1 MGKSSRRSKIDER
14 SSRTLPSSPTH
25 SSSSSDFEF
34 LISLPSPH
42 KLSSSCPAAADELFF
57 KGQILP
63 LHISPRLSMLQSL
76 GSSSSSSASS
86 TTNSR
91 DSTSSSNDLFLLSSS
106 SHESSCNSSC
116 RPSSVTEDLE
126 LLPQLHHPR
135 RDLNQKKN
143 YQQVLSFQNLHKE
156 QIKKPVKYFSL
167 SRFSNVFRK
176 DQSKNK
182 GDTVTITSITIQ
194 EQGGSHSN
202 SVTKMKEMV
211 SKYMKKVKPFYEKLS
226 SKQQSSSSSSIKDRG
241 LSQSQSFS
249 ENILYPRK
257 NNNNHNQ
264 SCIVSSCPSSMRSSP
279 SRCSLVKPSSSSIE
293 ELQNAIQG
301 AITHCKNSYSKSD
314 NQF

>member
-1 MGKSSRRSKIDER
+1 MGKTSRRSKIDER

-42 KLSSSCPAAADELFF
+42 KLSSSSCPAAADELFF

-116 RPSSVTEDLE
+116 RPSSVTEELE
-126 LLPQLHHPR
+126 LLPQLNNPR
-135 RDLNQKKN
+135 SDLNQKKN

-176 DQSKNK
+176 DQSKIR
-182 GDTVTITSITIQ
+182 GDTVNSPVIQ
-194 EQGGSHSN
+194 EQGGSNSN
-202 SVTKMKEMV
+202 SVKKMKEMV

-226 SKQQSSSSSSIKDRG
+226 SKQQSSSIKDRG

-257 NNNNHNQ
+257 NNNNYKQ

-279 SRCSLVKPSSSSIE
+279 SRCSLVKSSSSSIE

-314 NQF
+314 NKF

>member
-42 KLSSSCPAAADELFF
+42 KLSSSSCSAAADELFF

-91 DSTSSSNDLFLLSSS
+91 DSTSSSNDLFLLSSG

-116 RPSSVTEDLE
+116 RPSSVTEELE

-135 RDLNQKKN
+135 SDLNQNQKKSF
-143 YQQVLSFQNLHKE
+143 QQVLSFQNLHKE

-176 DQSKNK
+176 DQSKIR
-182 GDTVTITSITIQ
+182 GDTVTSSPVIQ
-194 EQGGSHSN
+194 EQGGSNSN
-202 SVTKMKEMV
+202 SVKKMKEMV

-226 SKQQSSSSSSIKDRG
+226 SKQQSSSSIKDRG

-257 NNNNHNQ
+257 NNHNNNKQ

-279 SRCSLVKPSSSSIE
+279 SRCSLVKSSSSSIE

-301 AITHCKNSYSKSD
+301 AIAHCKNSYS
-314 NQF
+314 Q

>member
-42 KLSSSCPAAADELFF
+42 KLSSSSCPAAADELFF

-91 DSTSSSNDLFLLSSS
+91 DSTSSSNDFFLLSSSS

-116 RPSSVTEDLE
+116 RPSSVTEELE

-135 RDLNQKKN
+135 SDLNQKKN

-176 DQSKNK
+176 DQNK
-182 GDTVTITSITIQ
+182 IRGDTVNVTPVIQ
-194 EQGGSHSN
+194 EQGGSNSN
-202 SVTKMKEMV
+202 SVKKMKEMV

-226 SKQQSSSSSSIKDRG
+226 SKQQSLSSIKDRG

-257 NNNNHNQ
+257 NNNNKQN
-264 SCIVSSCPSSMRSSP
+264 CIVSSCPSSMRSSP
-279 SRCSLVKPSSSSIE
+279 SRCSLVKSSSSSIE